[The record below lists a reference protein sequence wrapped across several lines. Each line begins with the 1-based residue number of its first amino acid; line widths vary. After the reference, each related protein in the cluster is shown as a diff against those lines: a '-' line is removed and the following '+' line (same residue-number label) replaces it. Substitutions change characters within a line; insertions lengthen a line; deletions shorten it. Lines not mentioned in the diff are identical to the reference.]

1 MVEDVSQSY
10 KDGRVALQ
18 PPQAAVLL
26 QQPLILEKTTGET
39 TGETDGETDGETGS
53 GTGGNIAASSGA
65 HLNVDGGGEDIL
77 DEAQQL
83 VGLQQVGSGRVLQGE
98 VPFHWVREG
107 ESRTN

>member
-1 MVEDVSQSY
+1 MVEDVSQSD

-18 PPQAAVLL
+18 PPESTVLL
-26 QQPLILEKTTGET
+26 QQPLLLVKTAGKTTGET
-39 TGETDGETDGETGS
+39 GGEKASETGGES
-53 GTGGNIAASSGA
+53 GGDHAAGSGA
-65 HLNVDGGGEDIL
+65 HLKVDGGREDVF

-107 ESRTN
+107 GVKD